1 MNSYDPARI
10 GDQGKDYVRFRIG
23 DVDPDITPN
32 LEDEEIEAIVTLES
46 SFAEAVA
53 KCAEALAAR
62 LFSAATTKQLAS
74 VKVVYESRC
83 ERLLDLAAGIRNGS
97 EAIAATDLVITG
109 TTKSELLVDATD
121 TDVVQPAFR
130 RGQFENPDSYAA
142 EAEEVA

>member
-1 MNSYDPARI
+1 MHSYDPARI

-23 DVDPDITPN
+23 DVDPNVTPN
-32 LEDEEIEAIVTLES
+32 LEDEEIEAIVALES
-46 SFAEAVA
+46 SFSEAVA

-97 EAIAATDLVITG
+97 ESIAATDIVITG
-109 TTKSELLVDATD
+109 TTKTELLVDATD

-130 RGQFENPDSYAA
+130 RGQFENPASYE